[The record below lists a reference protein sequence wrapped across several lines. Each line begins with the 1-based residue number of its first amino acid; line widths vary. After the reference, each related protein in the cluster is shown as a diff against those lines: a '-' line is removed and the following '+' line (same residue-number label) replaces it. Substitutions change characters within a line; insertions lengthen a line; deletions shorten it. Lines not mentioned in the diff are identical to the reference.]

1 MRGRPERRDP
11 LAADT
16 LHVGERRAKA
26 KPARTVRLLE
36 REIAVAEKGAAL
48 VKGTPAAAAVT
59 AGAVARIM
67 QWALVQQNDPVMSN
81 AAIKNM
87 LIRGAKRSDDR
98 GYPNREWGY
107 GALDVY
113 QAFEYLRL

>member
-1 MRGRPERRDP
+1 MRSSRNF
-11 LAADT
+11 AAPC
-16 LHVGERRAKA
+16 GECIWTGLRQNYV
-26 KPARTVRLLE
+26 TYT
-36 REIAVAEKGAAL
+36 
-48 VKGTPAAAAVT
+48 GTSAAAAVT
-59 AGAVARIM
+59 AGAVAQIM

-107 GALDVY
+107 VRWMSIR
-113 QAFEYLRL
+113 RLNI

>member
-1 MRGRPERRDP
+1 MSREGDVFMRKRDLMIL
-11 LAADT
+11 LAALT
-16 LHVGERRAKA
+16 
-26 KPARTVRLLE
+26 
-36 REIAVAEKGAAL
+36 
-48 VKGTPAAAAVT
+48 AAAVT
-59 AGAVARIM
+59 AGAVAQIM

-87 LIRGAKRSDDR
+87 LIRGAKRSEDR

>member
-1 MRGRPERRDP
+1 
-11 LAADT
+11 
-16 LHVGERRAKA
+16 
-26 KPARTVRLLE
+26 
-36 REIAVAEKGAAL
+36 
-48 VKGTPAAAAVT
+48 
-59 AGAVARIM
+59 M

>member
-1 MRGRPERRDP
+1 M
-11 LAADT
+11 
-16 LHVGERRAKA
+16 
-26 KPARTVRLLE
+26 
-36 REIAVAEKGAAL
+36 
-48 VKGTPAAAAVT
+48 AVT
-59 AGAVARIM
+59 AGAVAQIM

-87 LIRGAKRSDDR
+87 LIRGAKRSEDR